1 MSINEKLIK
10 IQNKLKVPKEHK
22 NSFGG
27 YNYRSCEEIVENAK
41 PVLEE
46 QGLLVTLDDEIVNI
60 GDRYYVKA
68 TARLSDG
75 ENSIEIHGYAREEE
89 NKKGMDSMQLT
100 GATSSYARKYAL
112 NGLFAIDDTKD
123 SDGLNKHGKDKK
135 KTKSKKVTLKE
146 MRKKD
151 IGKVKKQLGVDN
163 NTILTEY
170 QSIMQQR
177 GHDDIEKPDEQEWEV
192 IIEQLKENLEGE

>member
-27 YNYRSCEEIVENAK
+27 YNYRSCEDIVENAK

-46 QGLLVTLDDEIVNI
+46 QGLLLTLDDEIVNI
-60 GDRYYVKA
+60 GNRYYVKA
-68 TARLSDG
+68 TAKLSDG

-123 SDGLNKHGKDKK
+123 SDSLNKHGKDKK

-163 NTILTEY
+163 NTIL
-170 QSIMQQR
+170 
-177 GHDDIEKPDEQEWEV
+177 K
-192 IIEQLKENLEGE
+192 LL